1 MLPCLLVS
9 ATLGEATQIEMILIA
24 KVSKVAF
31 HGTKLM
37 THSPTKFVHGN
48 AAK

>member
-1 MLPCLLVS
+1 MMSACLLVL
-9 ATLGEATQIEMILIA
+9 ATLGEATPIEMILIA

-37 THSPTKFVHGN
+37 TDSPTKFAHGN
-48 AAK
+48 AT